1 MGGSTAL
8 VNDGFVVVGR
18 YDDIIE
24 RHGEEKY
31 YRGFAII
38 R

>member
-8 VNDGFVVVGR
+8 VNDGFVVGR